1 MYLIHGWLMT
11 KEDRIG
17 LPRLKINLDS
27 LEEEP
32 NSYMEQINTWI
43 RFLRWY
49 QILHLALILEL
60 SWMLAAE

>member
-1 MYLIHGWLMT
+1 MYLIRGWLMT
-11 KEDRIG
+11 KEGRIG

-32 NSYMEQINTWI
+32 SSYMEQINTWI

-60 SWMLAAE
+60 SWMLVAE